1 MQYYVSE
8 KINYQGRDG
17 EKTSAT
23 TATLYYENQFN
34 TEILFAKNTFSLL
47 KLVISN
53 IKKLSVIWRKQ
64 NMLQWDF
71 TVNANCAV
79 ML

>member
-23 TATLYYENQFN
+23 TATLYYENSSTQ
-34 TEILFAKNTFSLL
+34 KYFSQKTHFL
-47 KLVISN
+47 
-53 IKKLSVIWRKQ
+53 
-64 NMLQWDF
+64 
-71 TVNANCAV
+71 C
-79 ML
+79 